1 MECWHCRLDLTSKTF
16 GLKIFR
22 GKKSALCLECWKISI
37 HKCYDL
43 ENCENCGTKCVCP
56 LRSMAA
62 ISYRLIYKE

>member
-1 MECWHCRLDLTSKTF
+1 MECWHCGLDLTGKTF

-43 ENCENCGTKCVCP
+43 ENCEIVE
-56 LRSMAA
+56 LSVFV
-62 ISYRLIYKE
+62 L